1 MGQKSN
7 PNGMRLGIIKDWNSR
22 YFATSNAEWANW
34 VTQDKFIRKYFINKE
49 KPWSISHIEIDRT
62 KTNLRISIFTS
73 KPGTVLG
80 QEGKNIKLVEKEIS
94 KLVKD
99 KSLKLKLDV
108 KEVETPDLNA
118 KIISNEIAIA
128 LENRVPFRIAQKKVI
143 RRVMKS
149 GAKGIK
155 TQVSGRLNG
164 VDMAR
169 SEGYLEGQVPLQ
181 TLRNNVDYAKSI
193 AKTTYGIIGVKV
205 WISKGEILDKGT
217 KKELE
222 SIKKDSRRQNRE
234 ERLSRV
240 NNSERRGKE
249 NVNT

>member
-1 MGQKSN
+1 MGQKAN

-22 YFATSNAEWANW
+22 YFATSNKEWSEW
-34 VTQDKFIRKYFINKE
+34 VVQDRFIRKYFE
-49 KPWSISHIEIDRT
+49 KNIKVWAISRVEIDRT
-62 KTNLRISIFTS
+62 TTSIKISVFTS

-80 QEGKNIKLVEKEIS
+80 QEGANVKNIEKEVS
-94 KLVKD
+94 KIIKN
-99 KSLKLKLDV
+99 KEIKIKIDV
-108 KEVETPDLNA
+108 KEVENADLDA
-118 KIISNEIAIA
+118 TIIANEIASA

-181 TLRNNVDYAKSI
+181 TLRNDIDYARAR

-205 WISKGEILDKGT
+205 WISKGEILDKNT
-217 KKELE
+217 QKEIAE
-222 SIKKDSRRQNRE
+222 AKKDNFNKRNSRPRQDRNAYNNKE
-234 ERLSRV
+234 EV
-240 NNSERRGKE
+240 KG
-249 NVNT
+249 